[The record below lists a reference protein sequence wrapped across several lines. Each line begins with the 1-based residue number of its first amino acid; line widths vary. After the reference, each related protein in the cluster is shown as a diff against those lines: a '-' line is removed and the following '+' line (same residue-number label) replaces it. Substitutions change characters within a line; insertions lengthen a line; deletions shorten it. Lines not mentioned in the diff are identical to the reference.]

1 MTITSNVCLTA
12 RSSRLM
18 KMDPNY
24 HSPDRKLD
32 PAAYRRYKAI
42 HVDPL
47 PMLHPGAIAVD
58 QKPPATVP
66 DGYVPAAT
74 ISLHYADY
82 FYDICQKIL
91 ADLVVRELLDAEGDP
106 TDFEACFVDLEKA
119 ARAHAIWVRGHLLGW
134 KQAAITDRILS
145 SGSDSLQ
152 FQRLLGRFM
161 VGHRWRQSDRVGIVG
176 FYRPAAGVD
185 LGEMGNPMDGWHELM
200 DFRAGK

>member
-1 MTITSNVCLTA
+1 MNCD
-12 RSSRLM
+12 RLY
-18 KMDPNY
+18 N
-24 HSPDRKLD
+24 SPYRKLD
-32 PAAYRRYKAI
+32 PTAYRRYMAI

-47 PMLHPGAIAVD
+47 PLLHPGAIAVD

-66 DGYVPAAT
+66 EGYVPAAT
-74 ISLHYADY
+74 ISLWDADY

-106 TDFEACFVDLEKA
+106 TDFQACFVDLEKA
-119 ARAHAIWVRGHLLGW
+119 ARAHAIWVRGHHLGW
-134 KQAAITDRILS
+134 TQAAITDRILS

-152 FQRLLGRFM
+152 FQRMLGRFM

-200 DFRAGK
+200 DFRKGL

>member
-1 MTITSNVCLTA
+1 MPITSIVCPTA

-18 KMDPNY
+18 KIDPNY
-24 HSPDRKLD
+24 NSPDRKLD
-32 PAAYRRYKAI
+32 PAAYRRYMTI
-42 HVDPL
+42 YFDPL
-47 PMLHPGAIAVD
+47 PLLHPGAIAVD

-66 DGYVPAAT
+66 EGYVPAAT

-82 FYDICQKIL
+82 YYDIGQKIL
-91 ADLVVRELLDAEGDP
+91 SDLIVRELLDAEGDP

-119 ARAHAIWVRGHLLGW
+119 ARAHAIWVRGHRLGR
-134 KQAAITDRILS
+134 KPAAIVNRILG

-152 FQRLLGRFM
+152 FQRMLGRFM
-161 VGHRWRQSDRVGIVG
+161 VGHRWRHSDRVGIVG